1 MANSRVIL
9 GIDIG
14 STKIATVVGEMH
26 PTRGLV
32 LRSLRVVPTEAI
44 TRGTVRDLN
53 QAAKD
58 IDDCY
63 SGVMYSSGLVTDQA
77 YVGITGRDL
86 TSVNRRATLEIEHP
100 EGEVEPE
107 DVDAVIGRS
116 LPHSLRSGQQIVH
129 SMVRE
134 FILDG
139 IHTTRSPV
147 GMIGERLEVETHVV
161 LGSTSQIANLER
173 TLGRVDLKVRSYVFN
188 LISAGEAVLS
198 AEDRN
203 AGCVLIDF
211 GGGTTNVGV
220 FHGGTLCFSRCLPV
234 GGQNYDHDLKH
245 GLGISFEEAQR
256 IKKSYG
262 KAWIDPDNEE
272 LEDFIDIKFY
282 GRREYDKIKRR
293 RIYEIM
299 QPRSEEILEHIIKA
313 LNASEQ
319 MRRIAGG
326 IVIVGGASQLRQ
338 LRRYLQKNLQRPVRA
353 GIPTGIGHLLDEYR
367 SPAFAATLGL
377 LLYGAKH
384 EQTLQNGEESFIGE
398 VVHAL
403 QDMWER
409 MFPGREK

>member
-26 PTRGLV
+26 STRGLI
-32 LRSLRVVPTEAI
+32 LRGLRVVPTEAI

-53 QAAKD
+53 QAARD

-63 SGVMYSSGLVTDQA
+63 SGVMYSSGLVTDQVF
-77 YVGITGRDL
+77 VGITGSEL
-86 TSVNRRATLEIEHP
+86 TSINRSATLDIKHP
-100 EGEVEPE
+100 AGEVEAD
-107 DVDAVIGRS
+107 DVELVISHS
-116 LPHSLRSGQQIVH
+116 LPQQMKPGQRIVH

-134 FILDG
+134 FNLDG
-139 IHTTRSPV
+139 IRTNRSPV
-147 GMIGERLEVETHVV
+147 GMIGENLGVETHVV

-173 TLGRVDLKVRSYVFN
+173 ALARVDLKVRSYVFN

-211 GGGTTNVGV
+211 GGGTTNVGI
-220 FHGGTLCFSRCLPV
+220 FHGGTLCFSQCIPI
-234 GGQNYDHDLKH
+234 GGLNYDHDLKH

-262 KAWIDPDNEE
+262 KAWIDPENEE

-293 RIYEIM
+293 RIFEIM
-299 QPRSEEILEHIIKA
+299 QPRTEEVLEYIIQA
-313 LNASEQ
+313 LNES
-319 MRRIAGG
+319 RYLPRIAGG
-326 IVIVGGASQLRQ
+326 VIVVGGGCQLRQ
-338 LRRYLQKNLQRPVRA
+338 IRRYLQKHLQRSVRA
-353 GIPTGIGHLLDEYR
+353 GLPTGIGHLLDEYR

-384 EQTLQNGEESFIGE
+384 EQTTQSSDDSFVGE
-398 VVHAL
+398 VVNAL
-403 QDMWER
+403 QEMWGR
-409 MFPGREK
+409 IFPAREK

>member
-1 MANSRVIL
+1 MANSRIIL

-14 STKIATVVGEMH
+14 STKIATVVGETH
-26 PTRGLV
+26 TTRGLV
-32 LRSLRVVPTEAI
+32 LRGLRVVPTEAI

-63 SGVMYSSGLVTDQA
+63 SGVMYSSGLATDQV

-86 TSVNRRATLEIEHP
+86 ASINRSAAVEITHP
-100 EGEVEPE
+100 EGEVEAE
-107 DVDAVIGRS
+107 DVDLVISHS
-116 LPHSLRSGQQIVH
+116 LPQQLPAGQQIVH

-134 FILDG
+134 FTLDG
-139 IHTTRSPV
+139 IRTNRSPV
-147 GMIGERLEVETHVV
+147 GMIGQRLGVETHVV
-161 LGSTSQIANLER
+161 IGSTSQIANLER
-173 TLGRVDLKVRSYVFN
+173 ALSRVDLAVRSYVFN

-220 FHGGTLCFSRCLPV
+220 FHGGTLCFSRCIPL
-234 GGQNYDHDLKH
+234 GGQNFDIDLKQ
-245 GLGISFEEAQR
+245 GLGVSFEEAQR
-256 IKKSYG
+256 LKKSYG

-293 RIYEIM
+293 RIFEIM
-299 QPRSEEILEHIIKA
+299 QPRTEEILEHIIDA
-313 LNASEQ
+313 LNDSGELA
-319 MRRIAGG
+319 RIAGG
-326 IVIVGGASQLRQ
+326 VIIVGGSSQMRQ
-338 LRRYLQKNLQRPVRA
+338 LRRYLQKYLQRPVRV
-353 GIPTGIGHLLDEYR
+353 GLPTGIGHLLDEYR
-367 SPAFAATLGL
+367 TPAFAATLGL

-384 EQTLQNGEESFIGE
+384 EQTIQNGDNSFVGE
-398 VVHAL
+398 VITAL
-403 QDMWER
+403 QEMWGKL
-409 MFPGREK
+409 FPTREK